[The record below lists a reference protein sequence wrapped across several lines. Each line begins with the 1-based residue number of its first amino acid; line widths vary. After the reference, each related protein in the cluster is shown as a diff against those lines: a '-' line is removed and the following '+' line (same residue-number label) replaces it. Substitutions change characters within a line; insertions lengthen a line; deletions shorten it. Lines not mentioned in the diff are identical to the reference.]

1 MMTGACVHILKQ
13 TNKNAEGVLFTMR
26 VVRNWNTLPRE
37 AGNDPFLEVFKLKLD
52 QGFELA
58 DPVKDVAAHSNREE
72 LDDL

>member
-1 MMTGACVHILKQ
+1 
-13 TNKNAEGVLFTMR
+13 MR
-26 VVRNWNTLPRE
+26 VVRNWNRLPRE

-58 DPVKDVAAHSNREE
+58 DPAKDVAAHSNREE